1 MVLHLKSVNSSW
13 FSAQVLRHEVG
24 DKEVAMTSILS
35 WHQVPSWPAQ
45 PQSGPQPPHWAPPQ
59 PPPRAPPRT
68 PRPPPPRSQP
78 KPPPGR
84 PSRPD
89 QKATASSRGTSGQ
102 LSLLICSWN
111 LGVGNACDFQGKN
124 GARKREFNLWLESN
138 LEDLAKMRPDVI
150 LLQEV
155 SLHWAGQFADVM
167 NKQENKLGNRAAWCF
182 KWTHKWLAI
191 LWKDFWQG
199 KAGGERRAVGER
211 CMKFVSV

>member
-1 MVLHLKSVNSSW
+1 
-13 FSAQVLRHEVG
+13 
-24 DKEVAMTSILS
+24 MTSVLA
-35 WHQVPSWPAQ
+35 WQQVPSWPAL
-45 PQSGPQPPHWAPPQ
+45 PQSGPQPPPRAPPQ

-68 PRPPPPRSQP
+68 PRPPPEAPPQPQPPPPRSQP

-89 QKATASSRGTSGQ
+89 QKATASSRGTGGQ

-111 LGVGNACDFQGKN
+111 LGVGNACDYMGQN
-124 GARKREFNLWLESN
+124 GAREREFNVWLESK
-138 LEDLAKMRPDVI
+138 LEELAQEMRPDVI

-167 NKQENKLGNRAAWCF
+167 NKQENKVGNRWCF
-182 KWTHKWLAI
+182 KWTHRLAI

>member
-1 MVLHLKSVNSSW
+1 
-13 FSAQVLRHEVG
+13 
-24 DKEVAMTSILS
+24 MTSILS

-89 QKATASSRGTSGQ
+89 QKATASSRGTGGQ

-111 LGVGNACDFQGKN
+111 LGVGNACDYMGQN
-124 GARKREFNLWLESN
+124 GAREREFNVWLESK
-138 LEDLAKMRPDVI
+138 LEELAQEMRPDVI

>member
-1 MVLHLKSVNSSW
+1 
-13 FSAQVLRHEVG
+13 
-24 DKEVAMTSILS
+24 MTSILS

-45 PQSGPQPPHWAPPQ
+45 PQSGPQPPLWAPPQ
-59 PPPRAPPRT
+59 PPPRAPRPRT
-68 PRPPPPRSQP
+68 PRPPPEAQPQPQPPPPRSQP

-124 GARKREFNLWLESN
+124 GAREREREFNLWLESN
-138 LEDLAKMRPDVI
+138 LEELAKMRPDVI

-155 SLHWAGQFADVM
+155 SLHWAGQFAAVM
-167 NKQENKLGNRAAWCF
+167 SRQAGNRAAWCF
-182 KWTHKWLAI
+182 KWTHRGLAI